1 MTDTDKKIYTF
12 DDALMLLHDGL
23 WWEFTDWNNRIYS
36 NLRLMPKIYIDEVL
50 VDNPYTLP
58 TEEELNAQVSQ
69 LQTEYDAQDYARKR
83 KAEYPTIEGL
93 VVALYDTDD
102 KAAIEDKRAEVKAKY
117 PKRVTF
123 VNVEY

>member
-69 LQTEYDAQDYARKR
+69 LQAEYDAKDYARKR
-83 KAEYPTIEGL
+83 KVEYPDIYDYIDG
-93 VVALYDTDD
+93 VVKSDQAQID
-102 KAAIEDKRAEVKAKY
+102 KYIADCQAVKDKYFKGA
-117 PKRVTF
+117 
-123 VNVEY
+123 

>member
-69 LQTEYDAQDYARKR
+69 LQAEYDSQEYARNR
-83 KAEYPTIEGL
+83 KAEYDQLNQFEMIF
-93 VVALYDTDD
+93 DD
-102 KAAIEDKRAEVKAKY
+102 DRDGTTTWVDAINEIKGRH
-117 PKRVTF
+117 PK
-123 VNVEY
+123 

>member
-83 KAEYPTIEGL
+83 KAEYPSIEEL
-93 VVALYDTDD
+93 VVALYDTED
-102 KAAIEDKRAEVKAKY
+102 KAAIDAKRSEIKLKH
-117 PKRVTF
+117 PKP
-123 VNVEY
+123 